1 MRLYSKHNK
10 DNLFDIFEVHLNLP
24 KIKWGT
30 LDGNAW
36 TDDYP
41 TKYMDV
47 EFDTQFIYRND
58 NTSWQYFK
66 LTLLGFGFTITKQNG
81 Y

>member
-10 DNLFDIFEVHLNLP
+10 DNLFDIFEVNLNLP

-30 LDGNAW
+30 LDGNTW

-41 TKYMDV
+41 TKYMDI